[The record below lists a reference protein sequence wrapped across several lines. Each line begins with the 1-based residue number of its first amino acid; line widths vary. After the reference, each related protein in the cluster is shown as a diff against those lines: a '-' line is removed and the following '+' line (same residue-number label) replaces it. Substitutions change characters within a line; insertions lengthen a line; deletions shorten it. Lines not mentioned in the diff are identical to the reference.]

1 MGYKDDDIEFAN
13 RLLTRREELNDEE
26 VTAWLKEK
34 DHVELLDE
42 IAAIRQKLSGQSY
55 GENSEEEFLYLEKSI
70 YDRKSRRMT
79 LRWSIAAS
87 IILLVGLFV
96 GRTIS
101 GVRDIHEEQELA
113 KSVMQP
119 GTSKAILMMAD
130 GKEVVLEQGQN
141 LNILLNER
149 VRVATSSQ
157 GIVYEE
163 RGKGMVT
170 EEYNKLTT
178 PIGGEYSLVL
188 SDGTKVFLNADSE
201 LKYPVEFSDG
211 KRIVDL
217 KGEAYFEVHKD
228 SLRPFIVRMNG
239 AEVTVL
245 GTSFNVNTYG
255 DDGQIYT
262 TLVNGSVRVSSMKNK
277 QEEIL
282 KPGMQSVMNVQSGLL
297 TVRKVDVE
305 PYVAWRE
312 GRFVFRA
319 MTLDLIMRQ
328 LQRWYD
334 FEVFYQNSE
343 LKDYEFRG
351 VIKRD
356 MDLDKV
362 LSVIK
367 VENPLKVVP
376 LIHSNLTPVKFSHS
390 PFCLFLF
397 SSYSSC
403 PLCRVLH

>member
-13 RLLTRREELNDEE
+13 RLLARREELNDEE
-26 VTAWLKEK
+26 GTAWVTAT

-55 GENSEEEFLYLEKSI
+55 GENGEEEFLYLEKSI

-96 GRTIS
+96 GRTIN

-163 RGKGMVT
+163 YGKGMVT

-178 PIGGEYSLVL
+178 PVGGEYSLVL

-262 TLVNGSVRVSSMKNK
+262 TLVNGSVRVSSVKNG
-277 QEEIL
+277 QAEVL
-282 KPGMQSVMNVQSGLL
+282 KPGMQSVMDVQSGQL
-297 TVRKVDVE
+297 TVREVDVE

-334 FEVFYQNSE
+334 FEVFYQNPE

-367 VENPLKVVP
+367 VTTNVDFEVKGKV
-376 LIHSNLTPVKFSHS
+376 ITIIK
-390 PFCLFLF
+390 
-397 SSYSSC
+397 
-403 PLCRVLH
+403 R

>member
-1 MGYKDDDIEFAN
+1 MDYKNDDIEFAN

-55 GENSEEEFLYLEKSI
+55 GENGEEEFQHLEKSI
-70 YDRKSRRMT
+70 YDQKSRRMT

-96 GRTIS
+96 GRTINE
-101 GVRDIHEEQELA
+101 VRDMHEEQVLV
-113 KSVMQP
+113 KNVMQP

-149 VRVATSSQ
+149 VRVATSNR

-163 RGKGMVT
+163 HGKGVVT

-178 PIGGEYSLVL
+178 PVGGEYSLVL

-228 SLRPFIVRMNG
+228 SLRPFVVRMNG
-239 AEVTVL
+239 SEVTVL

-262 TLVNGSVRVSSMKNK
+262 TLVNGSVRVSSVKNG
-277 QEEIL
+277 QAEVL
-282 KPGMQSVMNVQSGLL
+282 KPGMQSVMDVQSGQL
-297 TVRKVDVE
+297 TVREVDVE

-367 VENPLKVVP
+367 VTTNVDFEVKGKV
-376 LIHSNLTPVKFSHS
+376 ITIIK
-390 PFCLFLF
+390 
-397 SSYSSC
+397 
-403 PLCRVLH
+403 R

>member
-1 MGYKDDDIEFAN
+1 MDYKDDDIEFAN
-13 RLLTRREELNDEE
+13 RLLARREELNDEE

-178 PIGGEYSLVL
+178 PVGGEYSLVL

-228 SLRPFIVRMNG
+228 SLRSFIVRMNG

-367 VENPLKVVP
+367 ATTNVDFEVKGKV
-376 LIHSNLTPVKFSHS
+376 ITIIK
-390 PFCLFLF
+390 
-397 SSYSSC
+397 
-403 PLCRVLH
+403 R

>member
-1 MGYKDDDIEFAN
+1 MDYKDDDIEFAN
-13 RLLTRREELNDEE
+13 RLLARREELNDEE

-42 IAAIRQKLSGQSY
+42 IAAIRQKLSRQSY
-55 GENSEEEFLYLEKSI
+55 GESGEEEFLYLEKSI

-163 RGKGMVT
+163 HGKGMVT

-178 PIGGEYSLVL
+178 PVGGEYSLVL

-262 TLVNGSVRVSSMKNK
+262 TLVNGSVRVASMKNK
-277 QEEIL
+277 QEEML

-297 TVRKVDVE
+297 TVREVDVE

-343 LKDYEFRG
+343 LKDYELRG

-367 VENPLKVVP
+367 ATTNVDFEVKGKV
-376 LIHSNLTPVKFSHS
+376 ITIIK
-390 PFCLFLF
+390 
-397 SSYSSC
+397 
-403 PLCRVLH
+403 R

>member
-1 MGYKDDDIEFAN
+1 MCYYKNSKKMGYKDDDIEFAN
-13 RLLTRREELNDEE
+13 RLLTQREELNDEE

-163 RGKGMVT
+163 HGKGMVT

-367 VENPLKVVP
+367 ATTNVDFEVKGKV
-376 LIHSNLTPVKFSHS
+376 ITIIK
-390 PFCLFLF
+390 
-397 SSYSSC
+397 
-403 PLCRVLH
+403 R

>member
-1 MGYKDDDIEFAN
+1 MSYKDDDIEFAN

-55 GENSEEEFLYLEKSI
+55 GENDEEEFLHLEKNI
-70 YDRKSRRMT
+70 YEQKSRRMT

-96 GRTIS
+96 GRTIN
-101 GVRDIHEEQELA
+101 GVRDMHEEQELA
-113 KSVMQP
+113 KNVMQP
-119 GTSKAILMMAD
+119 GTLKAVLMMAD

-149 VRVATSSQ
+149 VRVATSNR

-163 RGKGMVT
+163 HGKGVVT

-228 SLRPFIVRMNG
+228 SLRPFVVRVNG

-262 TLVNGSVRVSSMKNK
+262 TLVNGAVRVSSVKNG
-277 QEEIL
+277 QAEVL
-282 KPGMQSVMNVQSGLL
+282 KPGMQSVMDVQSGQL
-297 TVRKVDVE
+297 TVREVDVE

-312 GRFVFRA
+312 GRFVFRT

-334 FEVFYQNSE
+334 FEVFYQNPE

-367 VENPLKVVP
+367 VTTNVDFEVKGKV
-376 LIHSNLTPVKFSHS
+376 ITIIK
-390 PFCLFLF
+390 
-397 SSYSSC
+397 
-403 PLCRVLH
+403 R

>member
-1 MGYKDDDIEFAN
+1 MDYKNDDIEFAN

-55 GENSEEEFLYLEKSI
+55 GENGEEEFQHLEKSI
-70 YDRKSRRMT
+70 YDQKSRRMT

-96 GRTIS
+96 GRTIN
-101 GVRDIHEEQELA
+101 GVRDMHEEQELA
-113 KSVMQP
+113 KNVMQP

-149 VRVATSSQ
+149 VRVATSNR

-163 RGKGMVT
+163 HGKGVVT

-228 SLRPFIVRMNG
+228 SLRPFVVRMNG

-262 TLVNGSVRVSSMKNK
+262 TLVNGSVRVSSVKNG
-277 QEEIL
+277 QAEVL
-282 KPGMQSVMNVQSGLL
+282 KPGMQSVMDVQSGQL
-297 TVRKVDVE
+297 TVREVDVE

-334 FEVFYQNSE
+334 FEVFYQNPE

-367 VENPLKVVP
+367 VTTNVDFEVKGKV
-376 LIHSNLTPVKFSHS
+376 ITIIK
-390 PFCLFLF
+390 
-397 SSYSSC
+397 
-403 PLCRVLH
+403 R

>member
-55 GENSEEEFLYLEKSI
+55 GENGEEEFLYLEKSI

-96 GRTIS
+96 GRTIN

-163 RGKGMVT
+163 YGKGMVT

-178 PIGGEYSLVL
+178 PVGGEYSLVL

-262 TLVNGSVRVSSMKNK
+262 TLVNGSVRVSSVKNG
-277 QEEIL
+277 QAEVL
-282 KPGMQSVMNVQSGLL
+282 KPGMQSVMDVQSGQL
-297 TVRKVDVE
+297 TVREVDVE

-334 FEVFYQNSE
+334 FEVFYQNPE

-367 VENPLKVVP
+367 VTTNVDFEVKGKVITIRKEIRGLPLT
-376 LIHSNLTPVKFSHS
+376 TPVFILRREFK
-390 PFCLFLF
+390 
-397 SSYSSC
+397 Y
-403 PLCRVLH
+403 

>member
-13 RLLTRREELNDEE
+13 RLLARREELNDEE

-55 GENSEEEFLYLEKSI
+55 GENGEEEFLYLEKSI

-96 GRTIS
+96 GRTIN

-163 RGKGMVT
+163 YGKGMVT

-178 PIGGEYSLVL
+178 PVGGEYSLVL

-262 TLVNGSVRVSSMKNK
+262 TLVNGSVRVSSVKNG

-367 VENPLKVVP
+367 ATTNVDFEVKGKV
-376 LIHSNLTPVKFSHS
+376 ITIIK
-390 PFCLFLF
+390 
-397 SSYSSC
+397 
-403 PLCRVLH
+403 R